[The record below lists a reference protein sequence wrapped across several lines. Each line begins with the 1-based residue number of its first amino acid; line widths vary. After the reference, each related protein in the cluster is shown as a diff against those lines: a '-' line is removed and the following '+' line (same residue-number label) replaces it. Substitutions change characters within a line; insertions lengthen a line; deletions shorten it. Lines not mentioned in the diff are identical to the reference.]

1 METAPT
7 ALQALTDFWL
17 SFTKLLLRPVVVMQ
31 LLAALAA
38 LLLAWLLTRW
48 LTSAMRRRDAAR
60 VARVR
65 AEIIAEERA
74 RMAAQQDSGELPEGA
89 SSELL
94 IDEQAVDEAVLQ
106 RLGVRHRIYLFAI
119 QLIYPAPA
127 IVLLYG
133 AYVYFVAKGWFAGLL
148 ADLIYLM
155 ALYLAYRLAMGLAY
169 AFGNPQRVR
178 YYHHRLFG
186 PLFGIVV
193 ALLFVN
199 TITPLDSLAAATL
212 LPMEDGW
219 LTLGAVLAVILGFYL
234 WIMGL
239 NLTKDVIEALAE
251 RRGDVNVGS
260 LDAGLTLVK
269 YVLVAAGF
277 YAVLRVLQVD
287 TTTVA
292 AITGGLFIG
301 VGLALQDVIKN
312 FFGGIIVLFEGSV
325 RPGDWIEIA
334 GAEGEVANLSIR
346 STVVRT
352 FDNVEYIVP
361 NQDWLNSTVTTF
373 TRNSRKVRTR
383 VPIGVSYDAN
393 PHVVQELL
401 LEVARAHPDV
411 LSEPSPLAPLVEFG
425 ESSVDFV
432 VLAWVEDAK
441 IKARVAGELRLRI
454 WDAFQAN
461 GIEIPYPQRDLHI
474 RSGVLHNG
482 QSSSALAAPVL
493 EVEA

>member
-1 METAPT
+1 MESAPT

-17 SFTKLLLRPVVVMQ
+17 SFTKLFLRPAVQIQ
-31 LLAALAA
+31 LLAAAAA
-38 LLLAWLLTRW
+38 LLLAWLLTRG
-48 LTSAMRRRDAAR
+48 LSGALQRRNVAR

-65 AEIIAEERA
+65 AEIITEERA
-74 RMAAQQDSGELPEGA
+74 RLAAQQDSGDLPEDA

-94 IDEQAVDEAVLQ
+94 IDEQAVDEALLR
-106 RLGVRHRIYLFAI
+106 RLGVRQRIYLFAI
-119 QLIYPAPA
+119 QLIYPLPA

-133 AYVYFVAKGWFAGLL
+133 AYVYFVANGWFAGLL
-148 ADLIYLM
+148 ANLISLM
-155 ALYLAYRLAMGLAY
+155 ALYLAYRLAIGLAY
-169 AFGNPQRVR
+169 ALANPQRVR

-186 PLFGIVV
+186 PLFGVVV

-212 LPMEDGW
+212 FPVQDGW
-219 LTLGAVLAVILGFYL
+219 LTLGAVLAVIAGFYL

-239 NLTKDVIEALAE
+239 NLAKDMIKALAE
-251 RRGDVNVGS
+251 RRGQVNIGS

-269 YVLVAAGF
+269 YVLVAGGF
-277 YAVLRVLQVD
+277 YAILRVLQVD

-301 VGLALQDVIKN
+301 IGLALQDVIKN
-312 FFGGIIVLFEGSV
+312 FLGGIIVLFEGSV

-393 PHVVQELL
+393 PHVVQALL

-411 LSEPSPLAPLVEFG
+411 LSEPPAIAPRVEFG
-425 ESSVDFV
+425 ESSVDFL

-441 IKARVAGELRLRI
+441 IKGKVAGELRLRI

-474 RSGVLHNG
+474 RSGLLHNDQG
-482 QSSSALAAPVL
+482 SSAPASGVL

>member
-1 METAPT
+1 
-7 ALQALTDFWL
+7 
-17 SFTKLLLRPVVVMQ
+17 
-31 LLAALAA
+31 
-38 LLLAWLLTRW
+38 
-48 LTSAMRRRDAAR
+48 
-60 VARVR
+60 
-65 AEIIAEERA
+65 
-74 RMAAQQDSGELPEGA
+74 
-89 SSELL
+89 
-94 IDEQAVDEAVLQ
+94 
-106 RLGVRHRIYLFAI
+106 
-119 QLIYPAPA
+119 
-127 IVLLYG
+127 
-133 AYVYFVAKGWFAGLL
+133 
-148 ADLIYLM
+148 
-155 ALYLAYRLAMGLAY
+155 
-169 AFGNPQRVR
+169 
-178 YYHHRLFG
+178 LFG
-186 PLFGIVV
+186 PLFGVVV

-212 LPMEDGW
+212 FPVQDGW
-219 LTLGAVLAVILGFYL
+219 LTLGAVLAVIFGFYL

-239 NLTKDVIEALAE
+239 NLAKDLIKALAE
-251 RRGDVNVGS
+251 RRGQVNIGS

-269 YVLVAAGF
+269 YVLVAGGF
-277 YAVLRVLQVD
+277 YVVLRVLQVD

-301 VGLALQDVIKN
+301 IGLALQDVIKN
-312 FFGGIIVLFEGSV
+312 FLGGIIVLFEGSV

-411 LSEPSPLAPLVEFG
+411 LSEPSPLAPLVAFG
-425 ESSVDFV
+425 ESSVDFL

-441 IKARVAGELRLRI
+441 IKGKVAGELRLRI

-474 RSGVLHNG
+474 RSGLLPNEQG
-482 QSSSALAAPVL
+482 SSAPASGVV
-493 EVEA
+493 EVDA